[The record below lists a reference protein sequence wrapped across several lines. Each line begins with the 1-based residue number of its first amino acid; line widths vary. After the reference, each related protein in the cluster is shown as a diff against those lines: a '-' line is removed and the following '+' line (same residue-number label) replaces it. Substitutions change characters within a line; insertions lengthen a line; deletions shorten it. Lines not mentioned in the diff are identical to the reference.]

1 MLTDKLRMQGQI
13 TQQYERALN
22 QATATLQK
30 NAQKQQDLSSKLTT
44 AKTRYATLKPQIDKT
59 KAAYDASVK
68 ATGDNSEESNR
79 LGLELL
85 ELEEQYKATGDEI
98 KTLEGQIE
106 ANSKTLQRN
115 ADTVTKLQTS
125 LNKAKSA
132 EAATASE
139 LSKTNKAIETNKAKW
154 DAAAKSLDTFG
165 NSATNAGKSISK
177 VGGKLT
183 TYVTAPLL
191 ALGALATKGATEF
204 ETAFAGVRKTVDATE
219 AEFAALDEALQ
230 NMTLVKP
237 ASYVDVAGLA
247 EMAGQL
253 GVATETLKRLS
264 PSWSTWGN
272 RQTSPA
278 RKAQSSLQNSQTSSA

>member
-1 MLTDKLRMQGQI
+1 MAETLRELVVSLSLQSDSFSKNIKSLQGQIQEAESRFQAAGAGVDDFAHKTDGLKAKAGMLTDKLRIQGQV

-22 QATATLQK
+22 RATATLQK
-30 NAQKQQDLSSKLTT
+30 NVQKQQDLSSKLTT

-79 LGLELL
+79 LGVELL
-85 ELEEQYKATGDEI
+85 DLEAQYKATGDEI

-115 ADTVTKLQTS
+115 ADTVTKLQSS

-139 LSKTNKAIETNKAKW
+139 LSKTSKAIETNKAKW

-177 VGGKLT
+177 VGG
-183 TYVTAPLL
+183 
-191 ALGALATKGATEF
+191 
-204 ETAFAGVRKTVDATE
+204 
-219 AEFAALDEALQ
+219 
-230 NMTLVKP
+230 N
-237 ASYVDVAGLA
+237 
-247 EMAGQL
+247 
-253 GVATETLKRLS
+253 S
-264 PSWSTWGN
+264 PP
-272 RQTSPA
+272 TSPRRCLLWA
-278 RKAQSSLQNSQTSSA
+278 RLRRRAQQNLKQRSQGCARLWTRPRRNLQRWMKHYKT